1 MPMWFA
7 SGWGRSYPLIRF
19 VAFGLAVA
27 LSGALDLAQS
37 TATQTVSAQID
48 PIGNVHSSESYA
60 FSCGI
65 AGKIEEIP

>member
-1 MPMWFA
+1 MPRWFA
-7 SGWGRSYPLIRF
+7 SGWGRAYPLIRF
-19 VAFGLAVA
+19 VAFGPAAA
-27 LSGALDLAQS
+27 LSGAIGLAKS

-65 AGKIEEIP
+65 ADKIEEIP

>member
-1 MPMWFA
+1 MPRWFA

-27 LSGALDLAQS
+27 LPGALGRAQG

-48 PIGNVHSSESYA
+48 PIRDLHSSESYA

-65 AGKIEEIP
+65 ADKIKEIP

>member
-1 MPMWFA
+1 MPRSFA

-19 VAFGLAVA
+19 VALGLAVA
-27 LSGALDLAQS
+27 LSGALGRAQS

-48 PIGNVHSSESYA
+48 PIGDFHSSESYA

-65 AGKIEEIP
+65 GDKIEEIP